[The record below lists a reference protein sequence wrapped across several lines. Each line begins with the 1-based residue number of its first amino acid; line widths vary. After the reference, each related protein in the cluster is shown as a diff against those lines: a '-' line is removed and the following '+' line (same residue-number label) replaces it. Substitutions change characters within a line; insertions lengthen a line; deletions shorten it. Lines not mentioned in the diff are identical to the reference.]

1 MKEWLLI
8 LVTAL
13 ADGSIKTEHV
23 ASFEYLPQCETSG
36 KARKLYFPNAN
47 NKQFVCLQ
55 EFIQSEHKRTN

>member
-23 ASFEYLPQCETSG
+23 ASYEYLPQCEPSG
-36 KARKLYFPNAN
+36 KARKLYFPHSLD
-47 NKQFVCLQ
+47 KTFVCLQ
-55 EFIQSEHKRTN
+55 ESVQPQHK